1 MKPCRSALLLV
12 LMSIFVTESVAY
24 ANTTKTDKSA
34 PSVSSDSSKAGR
46 LIQTK
51 TKGKAGQSSS
61 LSGGSSAE
69 KKYEGWQVIQNQG
82 YIGTNQIYFCQKGVK
97 IVNPLFLL
105 IFQLT
110 QDTVILAN
118 TQTRKALVSPSDKVV
133 KYLNMMGYRLD
144 KESELERK
152 YKWSPWKKIRV
163 EQKFG
168 LNTGFWERQI
178 LNPPPYSSRKQTMTV
193 ATDFKLPRKLLDM
206 FLRFTDNK
214 NTVGF
219 PLQRRTVIESPE
231 LGYKIYDELS
241 TREANRVS
249 LTDAD
254 LQQPKGYGLVKD
266 FSELIYNDEG
276 GQSLSQMAEDLKK
289 NGHHYLPPNQTE
301 NKQSGLLEKSK
312 LPKTAP
318 NAVPTPAP

>member
-12 LMSIFVTESVAY
+12 LVSIFVSESAAD
-24 ANTTKTDKSA
+24 ANTTKTDKSES
-34 PSVSSDSSKAGR
+34 SVSSTKPKSA
-46 LIQTK
+46 QTK
-51 TKGKAGQSSS
+51 ATQANASS
-61 LSGGSSAE
+61 GPAAE

-110 QDTVILAN
+110 QDTVIIAN
-118 TQTRKALVSPSDKVV
+118 TQTRKALVSPSDKVA
-133 KYLNMMGYRLD
+133 KYLTMMGYRLD

-152 YKWSPWKKIRV
+152 YKWSPWKKIKV

-168 LNTGFWERQI
+168 LNTGLYERQI
-178 LNPPPYSSRKQTMTV
+178 LNPPAYSSRKETMTV

-231 LGYKIYDELS
+231 VGYKIYDLLS
-241 TREANRVS
+241 TREAKRVS

-289 NGHHYLPPNQTE
+289 KGHHYLPPNQSET
-301 NKQSGLLEKSK
+301 KQPGLLEKTK
-312 LPKTAP
+312 LPKAAP
-318 NAVPTPAP
+318 NAVPVPTH